1 MNSASQANRRSHRLL
16 ATFKA
21 RRGEFPSMI
30 FNFLCN
36 STRVLCYTITSMILG
51 TLLMVFCEALCK
63 SAHDGDLLS
72 EMKKAATKSNFDLD
86 GKGKLGEEN
95 EDDCDL

>member
-1 MNSASQANRRSHRLL
+1 MYFITYIFDLAYEGGSRNAPPFSWKSISDRRERIIGAVRHSRNSASQANRRSHRLL

-36 STRVLCYTITSMILG
+36 STRVLCYTNIM
-51 TLLMVFCEALCK
+51 
-63 SAHDGDLLS
+63 LS
-72 EMKKAATKSNFDLD
+72 T
-86 GKGKLGEEN
+86 
-95 EDDCDL
+95 